1 MSLKSMA
8 QEKIE
13 RAGITNYVFDH
24 DMLVMCG
31 TRYTIEACTCGEPE
45 CDGVVLNRA
54 KAMPSTISSSST
66 MSAERA
72 VQ

>member
-1 MSLKSMA
+1 MHMSLKSMA

-13 RAGITNYVFDH
+13 RAGITNYVFDR

-31 TRYTIEACTCGEPE
+31 KRYTIEACTCGEPE
-45 CDGVVLNRA
+45 CDGVVLSKAGAVPA
-54 KAMPSTISSSST
+54 K
-66 MSAERA
+66 RN